1 MTFEEDLINQV
12 RLHPV
17 VWNKKSEDYKNRL
30 KSEKAWDII
39 ARNVNKTKTGNNDND
54 ASLPTTSRSEQNL
67 QWPDEENSTALSNRS
82 DFVTSDEE
90 PLSTSASSI
99 HRDRDICPQ
108 KLWIVYHK
116 LGLNKENAKKMI
128 QIEEDKIKVF
138 KEKDKEAEDEDILFL
153 KSLAPYFKYLNPV
166 QKLRL
171 KSKLQNTIA
180 NEISL
185 AMPSPPSN
193 SSATMSM
200 SIIPHQCTL

>member
-1 MTFEEDLINQV
+1 MMNHCLLVLRQ
-12 RLHPV
+12 L
-17 VWNKKSEDYKNRL
+17 
-30 KSEKAWDII
+30 
-39 ARNVNKTKTGNNDND
+39 
-54 ASLPTTSRSEQNL
+54 
-67 QWPDEENSTALSNRS
+67 
-82 DFVTSDEE
+82 
-90 PLSTSASSI
+90 

-116 LGLNKENAKKMI
+116 LGLNKGNAKKMI

-180 NEISL
+180 DEISL

-200 SIIPHQCTL
+200 SIIPPPVHALAMPSPASNSSMPIIPPQCTHPHH